1 MIPRI
6 LFIVSGD
13 PRTSPRP
20 AEAIRIA
27 AGIGAWRKAEVSVYL
42 GAPAVCALG
51 EFVDELVDEDNFSR
65 YLPIIRDWGRPVWVE
80 QGAPDLSDLGEAS
93 VQYEEIPMAELAHRV
108 AGCTYVLRF

>member
-1 MIPRI
+1 MSPKV

-13 PRTSPRP
+13 PRTSARP

-27 AGIGAWRKAEVSVYL
+27 AGIGAWKKAEVSVYL
-42 GAPAVCALG
+42 EAPAVSALG
-51 EFVDELVDEDNFSR
+51 EFADELVDEDNFSR

-80 QGAPDLSDLGEAS
+80 QGSPDLADLGEAS
-93 VQYEEIPMAELAHRV
+93 VPYEDIPAVELARRI